1 LINIAT
7 FKIAT
12 VIGVLEKKLGK
23 EEVVVELSEWEMH
36 SLLKACHHWNK
47 KLFKKLKVGLINEA
61 IKEGYQISF
70 MIPNIEVKCPKC
82 KEMIKV

>member
-1 LINIAT
+1 LINIAK

-23 EEVVVELSEWEMH
+23 EEISTELTEWEFQ

-47 KLFKKLKVGLINEA
+47 KLYKKLKIALLDEA

-70 MIPNIEVKCPKC
+70 MIPNVEVKCPKC
-82 KEMIKV
+82 KEMIKI